1 MGKEARRL
9 SGSGGE
15 RIGAWRK
22 YREGNGL
29 ARRMATAIAGGVGHG
44 NENLIVNL
52 CEDKP
57 ILTGETTGRTGA
69 PEPVADVPQ
78 ETGPRVGTIQDVV
91 SLAELHRDLAFK
103 VLLKRCVRPVKI
115 EQNKMEVSF
124 TDDAP
129 PTLATDLTTRLRK
142 WTGRNWF
149 VSVSKREGGKTLSEI
164 ETARREDAFMDA
176 RSDPTVAE
184 ILARFPGA
192 KITDVRIAVS
202 EDEVAEAEMTTD
214 TTDTPGLDPIE
225 ADDDDND

>member
-1 MGKEARRL
+1 MLFR
-9 SGSGGE
+9 S
-15 RIGAWRK
+15 
-22 YREGNGL
+22 
-29 ARRMATAIAGGVGHG
+29 
-44 NENLIVNL
+44 
-52 CEDKP
+52 
-57 ILTGETTGRTGA
+57 
-69 PEPVADVPQ
+69 
-78 ETGPRVGTIQDVV
+78 VV
-91 SLAELHRDLAFK
+91 SLAELYRDLAFK